1 MAFGL
6 EGLDAVGRITTI
18 IEKLMNDSG
27 IRDKFAE
34 KGEIS
39 GKVRVEGF
47 EIDFTLR
54 RREDA

>member
-34 KGEIS
+34 KGEIA
-39 GKVRVEGF
+39 GRVRVEGF